1 MHGPVRF
8 ALPALAMM
16 TLAVGAGSAGR
27 PVIMVV
33 PFAAGTATAGTPSE
47 GDR

>member
-33 PFAAGTATAGTPSE
+33 RGHRFGYR
-47 GDR
+47 GDAFRR